1 MTKNMVH
8 LTSRVPQELI
18 DKVEALAKQRRMQT
32 GENASRADLVREALE
47 ALVVTNAKPKQ
58 KKSVSAPKGELSLLA
73 QALNCP
79 DEHEAMRLALDVIS
93 QLAHDAQQR
102 GLLAD
107 PPQDMG
113 MAVWNA
119 CDGRKDLH
127 LITDYVSKLHG
138 ALRAL

>member
-1 MTKNMVH
+1 MAENMVH
-8 LTSRVPQELI
+8 LTSRVPQGLI
-18 DKVEALAKQRRMQT
+18 DKLEEMAKQRRMKT
-32 GENASRADLVREALE
+32 GSKASRADLVREALE
-47 ALVVTNAKPKQ
+47 SFADAKPK
-58 KKSVSAPKGELSLLA
+58 KEKSVQVPKAEPSLLA

-79 DEHEAMRLALDVIS
+79 DESEAMRLALDVIS

-113 MAVWNA
+113 MATWNA
-119 CDGRKDLH
+119 CDGRKDIH

>member
-1 MTKNMVH
+1 MAENMVH
-8 LTSRVPQELI
+8 LTSRVPQGLI
-18 DKVEALAKQRRMQT
+18 DKLEEMAKQRRMKT
-32 GENASRADLVREALE
+32 GSKASRADLVREALE
-47 ALVVTNAKPKQ
+47 SFADTKPKKEKIVQ
-58 KKSVSAPKGELSLLA
+58 APKAEPSLLA

-79 DEHEAMRLALDVIS
+79 DEREAMRLALDVIS

-113 MAVWNA
+113 LAVWNA